1 MGNNPYDSSYQIDR
15 KCSTVSS
22 MTMTAE
28 PNEMIV
34 APEPVSPKP
43 SRKSAP
49 KRPAAADPAKGLA
62 KALQSVEKLEGQNHE
77 AGRALS
83 DLSALWLSADAK
95 RKRGEAEIALG
106 YFNAALAA
114 LRKSLT
120 AM

>member
-1 MGNNPYDSSYQIDR
+1 
-15 KCSTVSS
+15 
-22 MTMTAE
+22 MTMMETNEMTVTAE
-28 PNEMIV
+28 LPPQKS
-34 APEPVSPKP
+34 A
-43 SRKSAP
+43 RKSAP
-49 KRPAAADPAKGLA
+49 KRGATDPAKGLA
-62 KALQSVEKLEGQNHE
+62 KALQAVEKLEGQNHE

>member
-1 MGNNPYDSSYQIDR
+1 MME
-15 KCSTVSS
+15 T
-22 MTMTAE
+22 T
-28 PNEMIV
+28 EMPAAV
-34 APEPVSPKP
+34 ESQPQKSP
-43 SRKSAP
+43 RKSAP
-49 KRPAAADPAKGLA
+49 KRSAADPAKGLA
-62 KALQSVEKLEGQNHE
+62 KALQSVEKLEGQNHD

-106 YFNAALAA
+106 YFNAALAS